1 MNKQA
6 PSSSW
11 WPLYDHTTQRSP
23 PTYPPRPQRYPLPY
37 PPQSIPKSSPQY
49 HLPNTPRSLSPH
61 IPTPTPHIPT
71 YNVVPTFHPSL
82 AKVQQKGKSRSPTI
96 SPSYKAFPSV
106 YTTQSKVQPADNS
119 NSASPEIT
127 QPPPYPSTT
136 PVTTDYTMLPN
147 ISFQVTQVPNMKPTP
162 VIDQCQSS
170 PSPCGPHATCST
182 ILDQLICTC
191 TDGYTGTPP
200 YFPCE
205 PVDHCSKPSNPCG
218 RNSVCHNSFS
228 GHVCQCLPGYYTWN
242 NKTFTCIDVDECT
255 SMPGLCGDYSHCV
268 NTVGSYQCNCDEG
281 FIKSVETSLC
291 IAE

>member
-1 MNKQA
+1 MFQRKQGKMVAKLIILPLLFSQVSLMPMFYNNYNYQKVQPEVRYQDLNKQA

-136 PVTTDYTMLPN
+136 PVTTDYTML
-147 ISFQVTQVPNMKPTP
+147 
-162 VIDQCQSS
+162 
-170 PSPCGPHATCST
+170 H
-182 ILDQLICTC
+182 L
-191 TDGYTGTPP
+191 
-200 YFPCE
+200 
-205 PVDHCSKPSNPCG
+205 
-218 RNSVCHNSFS
+218 
-228 GHVCQCLPGYYTWN
+228 
-242 NKTFTCIDVDECT
+242 
-255 SMPGLCGDYSHCV
+255 
-268 NTVGSYQCNCDEG
+268 
-281 FIKSVETSLC
+281 
-291 IAE
+291 